1 MNLHTIYTEK
11 NNCQDCYKCIR
22 RCPVKAIKIDDHRA
36 SIVQN
41 LCIYCGKCVQVCP
54 VGAKKVRNDLSSAK
68 YLLQEKDPVIL
79 SLAPSYNSEFS
90 DYTDNQLLNACNA
103 LGFHAVSETAL
114 GAEIVSKVT
123 SEWLI
128 DQKKG
133 VYLSSSCPV
142 VVQLISKYYQD
153 EIANLAPFDSPM
165 QAHAKYLK
173 QIYGN
178 NTKVIFV
185 GPCIAKKQEAEE
197 FNTGVDV
204 VLSFKELREW
214 LQSETLEAEYLPENI
229 LKDLKFEPKLAGS
242 GAYYPVDGGMIA
254 TMKDNIS
261 VTDTSFMSF
270 SGIQNVKDILENLPK
285 NIDDKLFIELL
296 ACDGG
301 CVNGP
306 VISKEQSLAEKRY
319 STLSLTNKKINE
331 KNTENEVIEDISIEA
346 NYRSISPVLKCMY
359 SEQDIKDALK
369 IVGKLSEKDEL
380 NCGGCGYE
388 TCRHFAKA
396 ILDGKAERHMCVSY
410 MRRVAQNK
418 ATVLLQKMPYGVV
431 LVDEKLKVI
440 ESNKHFADLLGD
452 EAQRIY
458 EIKPGMEGAD
468 IKKLTSVYKLF
479 ANALEKGIEE
489 IEKDIRLDGKLFHI
503 SIFSIHKFKI
513 VCGIIYPLNEESM
526 SKDYLVGKLKD
537 VISDNLA
544 MAQKAAFLLGENAS
558 RTETKLNTIIDSYHQ
573 NNIENE

>member
-1 MNLHTIYTEK
+1 
-11 NNCQDCYKCIR
+11 
-22 RCPVKAIKIDDHRA
+22 
-36 SIVQN
+36 
-41 LCIYCGKCVQVCP
+41 VQVCP
-54 VGAKKVRNDLSSAK
+54 AGAKKVRNDLSSAK
-68 YLLQEKDPVIL
+68 YLLQGKDPVIL
-79 SLAPSYNSEFS
+79 SLAPSFRSEFP
-90 DYTDNQLLNACNA
+90 DYTDNQFLNACNS

-123 SEWLI
+123 TDWLKN
-128 DQKKG
+128 QKKG
-133 VYLSSSCPV
+133 VFLSSCCPV

-153 EIANLAPFDSPM
+153 EMASLAPFDSPM

-178 NTKVIFV
+178 TTKVIFV
-185 GPCIAKKQEAEE
+185 GPCIAKKQEADE
-197 FNTGVDV
+197 FNNGVDV
-204 VLSFKELREW
+204 ALGFNEFREW
-214 LQSETLEAEYLPENI
+214 LQGEALDSEYLPENK
-229 LKDLKFEPKLAGS
+229 LKNLTFEPKRAGS

-301 CVNGP
+301 CINGP
-306 VISKEQSLAEKRY
+306 EFTQKQSLAEKRY
-319 STLSLTNKKINE
+319 KTLSLANKNLEEKKSETEIN
-331 KNTENEVIEDISIEA
+331 DIQIDA
-346 NYRSISPVLKCMY
+346 NYKTITPVLKCMY
-359 SEQDIKDALK
+359 SEKDIQDALK

-410 MRRVAQNK
+410 MRKVAQNK

-431 LVDEKLKVI
+431 LVDEHLKVI
-440 ESNKHFADLLGD
+440 ESNKHFAELLGD

-458 EIKPGMEGAD
+458 DIKPGMEGAD
-468 IKKLTSVYKLF
+468 IKKLTSIYKLF
-479 ANALEKGIEE
+479 ANALENGIEE
-489 IEKDIRLDGKLFHI
+489 FEKDIRLEGKLVHL
-503 SIFSIHKFKI
+503 SIFTIHKFKI

-526 SKDYLVGKLKD
+526 SKDYLIGKLKD

-558 RTETKLNTIIDSYHQ
+558 RTEIKLNTIIDSYHQ
-573 NNIENE
+573 NDSENE